1 MPSKDSAAVVFY
13 ITRQNRYS
21 FNAIIGASEEI
32 LKSNKIKPYF
42 ITDRIELLTE
52 LREIQQVYSKA
63 ILCIS
68 FFTAQ
73 VWETESLI
81 KEVRNLCRDRV
92 IIVAGGP
99 HPTGA
104 PEQVLSMGADIV
116 VRGEGEETI
125 VFLLRTLADNLL
137 IYGIRGISY
146 CREGEYIFTG
156 WASPVDIEKVSPFSF
171 RFGFVGPL
179 EITRGCPFKCH
190 YCQTP
195 YLFRGPVRHRSI
207 DTILKYISLLKK
219 RGLRDFRF
227 ISPNALS
234 YGSLDGRSMN
244 FQAIEELLSRMR
256 RILGEKRRIFFGTFP
271 SEVRPEH
278 LTEEALEII
287 IRYCDNRNIVI
298 GAQSGSQ
305 RVLDL
310 CRRGHTV
317 EDVVRAV
324 ELTKKFGLVANVDFI
339 FGLPG
344 ETEEDQKLT
353 AKLMEEL
360 ASKGA
365 KIHAHT
371 FMPLP
376 QTPFRGSSAVPIT
389 DTLKKTINKLL
400 PVGKLY
406 GNWMKQQEISKR
418 LESNF
423 IEKG

>member
-1 MPSKDSAAVVFY
+1 MPSKNPTALVFY

-21 FNAIIGASEEI
+21 FNAIIGATEGI
-32 LKSNKIKPYF
+32 LKSSKIKPYF
-42 ITDRIELLTE
+42 ITDRIELFKE
-52 LREIQQVYSKA
+52 LREILQVHNRM

-68 FFTAQ
+68 FFTTQ
-73 VWETESLI
+73 LWEMESLI
-81 KEVRNLCRDRV
+81 KEVRDIYRDRV

-104 PEQVLSMGADIV
+104 PEQVLSSGVDIV
-116 VRGEGEETI
+116 VRGEGEET
-125 VFLLRTLADNLL
+125 FASLLRSLVNNPP
-137 IYGIRGISY
+137 IYEIGGISY
-146 CREGEYIFTG
+146 YRENKYVFTG
-156 WASPVDIEKVSPFSF
+156 WTASVDIERFSPFSF

-179 EITRGCPFKCH
+179 EITRGCPFRCY

-195 YLFRGPVRHRSI
+195 YLFRGPIRHRSI

-234 YGSLDGRSMN
+234 YGSLDGKSVN
-244 FQAIEELLSRMR
+244 LQAIERLLSEMR
-256 RILGEKRRIFFGTFP
+256 KMVGEKRRIFFGTFP

-278 LTEEALEII
+278 VTKEALKII
-287 IRYCDNRNIVI
+287 TRYCDNRNIVI

-305 RVLDL
+305 RMLDL
-310 CRRGHTV
+310 CKRGHTV
-317 EDVVRAV
+317 EDVIRAV
-324 ELTKKFGLVANVDFI
+324 ELTGRFGLVANVDFI

-344 ETEEDQKLT
+344 ETEEDQMLT
-353 AKLMEEL
+353 ARLMEEL
-360 ASKGA
+360 ASMGA

-376 QTPFRGSSAVPIT
+376 QTPFKNLSAVPIT
-389 DTLKKTINKLL
+389 DTLRKTINRLL

-406 GNWMKQQEISKR
+406 GDWMKQKEISER
-418 LESNF
+418 LKKIQNF
-423 IEKG
+423 